1 MLFFQPV
8 FLFVF
13 LTESSLHLSAR
24 ISREDF
30 RPKVGSLL
38 NRQLNADVLS
48 PSAPAPSLIA
58 LLLYGWT
65 ERLAAVLP
73 TKCGAVAVHAAA
85 GREER
90 HLVLRLDFSAWHC
103 APQRGCHQLGVR
115 RLSPRRAPS
124 VAVRQPHTSQH
135 STGTESDPSVFY
147 LDFVQW
153 RRWVRRSME
162 GRQRQG
168 GGGKTMLL
176 LLVRFIVSMQCK
188 GRTYSTFLDEE
199 MVSSN
204 IFMLT
209 GSFDVILLF

>member
-90 HLVLRLDFSAWHC
+90 RMASSASAGFQCMTLCAAERLPSTWSAPPVSAPRAFS
-103 APQRGCHQLGVR
+103 R
-115 RLSPRRAPS
+115 RQAATH
-124 VAVRQPHTSQH
+124 VATLNW
-135 STGTESDPSVFY
+135 D
-147 LDFVQW
+147 
-153 RRWVRRSME
+153 
-162 GRQRQG
+162 
-168 GGGKTMLL
+168 GK
-176 LLVRFIVSMQCK
+176 
-188 GRTYSTFLDEE
+188 
-199 MVSSN
+199 
-204 IFMLT
+204 
-209 GSFDVILLF
+209 